1 MDKFKNLKVV
11 VAGQFGKGAEFKYGY
26 PVVPLTDEP
35 RNNWIKMDMV
45 EKDPLDV
52 RNYFPQATG
61 PIYKMR
67 VSTYGSYYALVAP
80 CKYDTSGRNGYYSIT
95 LFIAKGTK
103 YTGAQV
109 RSTLNALN
117 VVLYDA
123 NNFSASASTLVEQC
137 FEQNGW
143 IPESQEPMIMPVKS
157 VPAYKDAYREYSS
170 ESELDTIMQY
180 AMQPEY
186 TGCRWIYLVKS
197 GLLPESQLS
206 KLTTRIRVK
215 YEVDCPHEDVKVN
228 KANTADGELLNIVY
242 SKASFDDFSVSVKVG
257 SPESSQYLEY
267 SETKITVKSAAEA
280 GVAFEKSIRVMLF
293 DTEGKAVRAVP
304 RITVNGVPS
313 PGSVVKVKD
322 SDLGSKL
329 HIKISAGL
337 YEDAEDDIDA
347 SRLVKAPQLK
357 VTLKPRIGSVK
368 LNITI
373 GNKEFS
379 CVEAL
384 APSDPLY
391 QSLQRGTFNGYK
403 ASRRQNS
410 DEYDVDV
417 TSGRSASVGGSPR
430 IIKTKDNDGSKNS
443 LLTRIITVL
452 VTFAIGIA
460 GGVILERSI
469 SSTEEPEPAV
479 VAEVET
485 PTEIKEENKHEE
497 SALIDQ
503 PAKETEEAQPEV
515 EAEKTEEA
523 ESQPEEQPAEKA
535 EEVKEEAPKT
545 EETKSK
551 ATPYESLSEDEKAD
565 IKYLKSSD
573 TWSSS
578 KIKSQRFKN
587 MFAQLNSGNIDCLN
601 SNFGG
606 YEKDYVNG
614 YALSLISSIKK
625 LSPEEREK
633 AKRFLRESENGNIKM
648 SWAASQIGKMAK
660 R

>member
-1 MDKFKNLKVV
+1 MYKFKNLKVV
-11 VAGQFGKGAEFKYGY
+11 VAGKFGRGAEFKYGY

-35 RNNWIKMDMV
+35 QNNWIKMDMV
-45 EKDPLDV
+45 EKDPFDA

-80 CKYDTSGRNGYYSIT
+80 SKYDTTGQNGYYSIT

-123 NNFSASASTLVEQC
+123 NNFSAAASTLVEQC

-143 IPESQEPMIMPVKS
+143 VPVAQEPMIMPVKS

-170 ESELDTIMQY
+170 ESELDTIMQH

-186 TGCRWIYLVKS
+186 TGCRWIYLVKT
-197 GLLPESQLS
+197 GMIPESQLS

-215 YEVDCPHEDVKVN
+215 YDVDCLHEDVKVN
-228 KANTADGELLNIVY
+228 KTVTTDGDLLNIVY
-242 SKASFDDFSVSVKVG
+242 SKPNFDDFAVSIKVG
-257 SPESSQYLEY
+257 STESSQYLDY
-267 SETKITVKSAAEA
+267 SENRITVKSAKDA
-280 GVAFEKSIRVMLF
+280 GVVFEKSIRVMLF
-293 DTEGKAVRAVP
+293 DTDGKSVRAVP
-304 RITVNGVPS
+304 KITVNGTPS

-322 SDLGSKL
+322 SDLGGKL

-337 YEDAEDDIDA
+337 YEDAEDEIDA
-347 SRLVKAPQLK
+347 DRLVRAPQMR
-357 VTLKPRIGSVK
+357 VTLKPRVGGVK

-373 GNKEFS
+373 GGKEFS
-379 CVEAL
+379 CVETL
-384 APSDPLY
+384 SPSDPLF

-417 TSGRSASVGGSPR
+417 TSGRSASVGGGSSRPAKIR
-430 IIKTKDNDGSKNS
+430 DNENSKNS

-469 SSTEEPEPAV
+469 SASSTDEVAV
-479 VAEVET
+479 ASAE
-485 PTEIKEENKHEE
+485 TEDKHEE

-503 PAKETEEAQPEV
+503 PKAEPANETVVEQPVEEPVV
-515 EAEKTEEA
+515 EEKTEE
-523 ESQPEEQPAEKA
+523 ETP
-535 EEVKEEAPKT
+535 EEAPATT
-545 EETKSK
+545 ETEGVSRIP
-551 ATPYESLSEDEKAD
+551 AYESLSDDEKSD
-565 IKYLKSSD
+565 IKYLKSND
-573 TWSSS
+573 TWVPT
-578 KIKSQRFKN
+578 KVKSQRFKD
-587 MFAQLNSGNIDCLN
+587 MFTQLNNGNIECLAMFDGLEN
-601 SNFGG
+601 
-606 YEKDYVNG
+606 DYVNG
-614 YALSLISSIKK
+614 YVIRLSKDIKK
-625 LSPEEREK
+625 LSPEKREK
-633 AKRFLRESENGNIKM
+633 AKKFLRENKNGNIKM
-648 SWAASQIGKMAK
+648 SWAAEQIGKMAK
-660 R
+660 

>member
-35 RNNWIKMDMV
+35 KNNWIKMDMV

-143 IPESQEPMIMPVKS
+143 TPESQEPMIMPVKS

-186 TGCRWIYLVKS
+186 TGCRWIYLVKT
-197 GLLPESQLS
+197 GILPESQLS

-215 YEVDCPHEDVKVN
+215 YDVDCPHEDVKAN
-228 KANTADGELLNIVY
+228 KTITADGELLGLVY
-242 SKASFDDFSVSVKVG
+242 SKANFDDFSVSIKVG
-257 SPESSQYLEY
+257 SPESSQYLDY

-280 GVAFEKSIRVMLF
+280 GVVFEKSIRVMLF
-293 DTEGKAVRAVP
+293 DSEEKAVRAVP

-322 SDLGSKL
+322 TDFGSKL

-337 YEDAEDDIDA
+337 YEDAEDDIEA

-357 VTLKPRIGSVK
+357 VKLKPRIGSVK

-373 GNKEFS
+373 GGKEFS
-379 CVEAL
+379 CVETL

-417 TSGRSASVGGSPR
+417 TSGRSASVGGTPR
-430 IIKTKDNDGSKNS
+430 INKTKDNEGSKNS

-452 VTFAIGIA
+452 VTFAIGII

-469 SSTEEPEPAV
+469 SSTEEPAPAV
-479 VAEVET
+479 VAEAEAEPEAEAQEVD
-485 PTEIKEENKHEE
+485 KHEE

-503 PAKETEEAQPEV
+503 PAEKTEEAKPEV
-515 EAEKTEEA
+515 EAEETEEKPA
-523 ESQPEEQPAEKA
+523 EQPV
-535 EEVKEEAPKT
+535 EEVEEEAPKA
-545 EETKSK
+545 EEPESK

-578 KIKSQRFKN
+578 KVKSQRFKN
-587 MFAQLNSGNIDCLN
+587 MFSQLNSGNIDCLN
-601 SNFGG
+601 SIFGG
-606 YEKDYVNG
+606 YDKEYVNG
-614 YALSLISSIKK
+614 YALRLISNIKK

-633 AKRFLRESENGNIKM
+633 AKRYLRESENGNIKM

-660 R
+660 